1 MCRDDNIKFNY
12 TLLNLNQIYLAY
24 KLINIKQLFIKFS
37 DKDEPSL
44 ELALQERV
52 EELRHR
58 LRIEAAVVEGAK
70 NVIRLLQSAKVADK
84 KALTEAQASLSE
96 SSRKLDLLRLSLDLR
111 RQELPAD
118 SATAA
123 QLKRELAS
131 VQSASPVPVTYTS
144 LQPFRGPLEG
154 RTTIPVSLSRCAAV
168 TGQLE
173 VRLMGCQDLA
183 EEIPGRTRRDHQTAS
198 PDLRSFVKGV
208 TGRSSSK
215 SYSVKDET
223 SNDIMALIKLDN
235 QTVAQTSWRP
245 CSQQA
250 WDQRFSIELDKSREL
265 EIGIYWKDWRSLCAV
280 KFLRLE
286 EFIDDVRHGMAL
298 QLEPQGLIF
307 AEIRFL
313 NPMISRKPKL
323 QRQRKIFKQQAKN
336 FPRANQM
343 NINVATWG
351 RLLKRSAP
359 SLHSTRSSESPPSGK
374 ILCGI
379 FIAAFN
385 FFSSTLIKN
394 TGFFISNWSL
404 QKHGE

>member
-1 MCRDDNIKFNY
+1 MI
-12 TLLNLNQIYLAY
+12 A
-24 KLINIKQLFIKFS
+24 
-37 DKDEPSL
+37 DKYEPSL
-44 ELALQERV
+44 ELALEERV

-154 RTTIPVSLSRCAAV
+154 RTMIPVSLSRCAAV

-183 EEIPGRTRRDHQTAS
+183 EEIPGRTRRDHYPAS

-223 SNDIMALIKLDN
+223 SSKCIGTVNLISSYHLSN
-235 QTVAQTSWRP
+235 CINP
-245 CSQQA
+245 LLLQA
-250 WDQRFSIELDKSREL
+250 I
-265 EIGIYWKDWRSLCAV
+265 
-280 KFLRLE
+280 
-286 EFIDDVRHGMAL
+286 
-298 QLEPQGLIF
+298 
-307 AEIRFL
+307 
-313 NPMISRKPKL
+313 
-323 QRQRKIFKQQAKN
+323 
-336 FPRANQM
+336 
-343 NINVATWG
+343 
-351 RLLKRSAP
+351 
-359 SLHSTRSSESPPSGK
+359 
-374 ILCGI
+374 
-379 FIAAFN
+379 
-385 FFSSTLIKN
+385 
-394 TGFFISNWSL
+394 
-404 QKHGE
+404 